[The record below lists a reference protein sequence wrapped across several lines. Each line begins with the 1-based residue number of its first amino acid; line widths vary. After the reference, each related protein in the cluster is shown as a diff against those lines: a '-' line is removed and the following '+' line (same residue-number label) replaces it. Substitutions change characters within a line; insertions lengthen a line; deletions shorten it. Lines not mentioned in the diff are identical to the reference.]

1 MAKKSKQ
8 EQVATEIDR
17 FFGGWKDDP
26 RTTEE
31 IMQLRSKK
39 NARGTGEWHTD
50 FRWTDKKEFN
60 GKRYVK
66 V

>member
-17 FFGGWKDDP
+17 FFGGWKDNP

-39 NARGTGEWHTD
+39 KNARGTGE
-50 FRWTDKKEFN
+50 
-60 GKRYVK
+60 
-66 V
+66 